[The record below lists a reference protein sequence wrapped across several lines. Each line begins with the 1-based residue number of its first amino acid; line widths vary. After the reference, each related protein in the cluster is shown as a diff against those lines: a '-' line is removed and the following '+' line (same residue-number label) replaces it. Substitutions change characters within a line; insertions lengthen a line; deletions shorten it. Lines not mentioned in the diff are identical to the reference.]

1 MCNLVFPLTMS
12 ETRNKYV
19 NYYGEF
25 QLEALKKD
33 AASDF
38 GMSETQSGVYKL
50 VGINKDKVPS
60 AKQIK
65 VLCPHHC
72 MQELHAISPIAFA
85 SSPRAFP
92 VTLKSICLPIYI
104 PPFFFGSTYITL
116 RA

>member
-25 QLEALKKD
+25 QLEALKKY

-38 GMSETQSGVYKL
+38 DISETQSGVFKL
-50 VGINKDKVPS
+50 VGINKDKFPS

-65 VLCPHHC
+65 VLCSHHC
-72 MQELHAISPIAFA
+72 MQELHAMDANTLVCIACD
-85 SSPRAFP
+85 PR
-92 VTLKSICLPIYI
+92 LEKN
-104 PPFFFGSTYITL
+104 GGM
-116 RA
+116 